1 MVPKKEG
8 RSKMLNT
15 WQTAGNSSP
24 HCHLALSDCEQ
35 EGLSMQRDRRVGRV
49 MAGGS
54 GISTRALGFA

>member
-1 MVPKKEG
+1 
-8 RSKMLNT
+8 MLNT